1 MGRKCCDGWRSRDR
15 VVPSVPR
22 TRESLMRCS
31 LAHGH
36 ASSLW
41 PSSLWQGVGG
51 SKDGTGAWWAAR
63 RRTEPFGRLSLKNCE
78 MCVYGTCVVT
88 RLVKSCAYGLVSTV
102 VPDPVECRTSTYPY
116 ARRRETSSQSH
127 QPSCVDLT
135 RLQREGRSRNCCR
148 TRRAK
153 SRQFGTKE
161 V

>member
-1 MGRKCCDGWRSRDR
+1 
-15 VVPSVPR
+15 
-22 TRESLMRCS
+22 MRCS

-127 QPSCVDLT
+127 QPTCVDLT
-135 RLQREGRSRNCCR
+135 RLQREGRSRTAAEPEEQSHVSLALKKCKGSSPEP
-148 TRRAK
+148 TRDRHRAC
-153 SRQFGTKE
+153 THMAE
-161 V
+161 